1 MNVTWETKFVYKFGQ
16 DVKSLDSTRE
26 NDVLLMNHI

>member
-16 DVKSLDSTRE
+16 DVKLLDSTWE
-26 NDVLLMNHI
+26 NDVLLMNRM